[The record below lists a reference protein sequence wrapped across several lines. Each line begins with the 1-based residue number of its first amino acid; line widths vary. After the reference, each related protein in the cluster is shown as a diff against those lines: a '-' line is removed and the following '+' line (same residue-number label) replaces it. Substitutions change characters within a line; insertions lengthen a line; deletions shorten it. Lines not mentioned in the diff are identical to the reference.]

1 MKNFYEMLQIL
12 ERMEPTCHKCGA
24 KLEFSKEVEHYEEW
38 KCEECGAKVYMDI
51 GAKAEYDKHF
61 GKKRVV

>member
-1 MKNFYEMLQIL
+1 MKTFYEMLQLL
-12 ERMEPTCHKCGA
+12 ERMEPTCYKCDG
-24 KLEFSKEVEHYEEW
+24 KLKFSKETEHYEEW

-61 GKKRVV
+61 GKKSS